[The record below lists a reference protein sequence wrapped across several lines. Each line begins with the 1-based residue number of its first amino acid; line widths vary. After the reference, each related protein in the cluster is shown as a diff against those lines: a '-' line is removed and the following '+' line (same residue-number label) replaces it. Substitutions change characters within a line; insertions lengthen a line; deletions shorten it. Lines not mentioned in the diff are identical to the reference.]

1 MKESNKEIAKERIEI
16 LFSEA
21 KKQAL
26 NGRLDLCN
34 RYVFIARK
42 LSSKYTVQIPRELRR
57 QFCHSCYHYLYPG
70 INCKVRTNKLTQ
82 SVEYDCSNC
91 GKINR
96 YPYIK
101 EKHEKRSNSKN

>member
-1 MKESNKEIAKERIEI
+1 MKKNIAEERIEI

-26 NGRLDLCN
+26 KNRLNLSN

-42 LSSKYTVQIPRELRR
+42 LSSKFKVQIPRELRR
-57 QFCHSCYHYLYPG
+57 KFCHKCYHYLYPG
-70 INCKVRTNKLTQ
+70 INCKVRTNKRTQ
-82 SVEYDCSNC
+82 SVEYECLDC
-91 GKINR
+91 GHINR

-101 EKHEKRSNSKN
+101 EKHGK